1 MRANSRSTLSYDS
14 RRSFFELCNQ
24 ITKRMPRINLMFS
37 FFYETWKCLFD
48 QRLDRKKITGKS
60 ETKNLENLTDGLTFQ
75 CFNFRENT
83 HISSIFRRLSLSH
96 FWSFLDNSFTYVA
109 MWHPTYLTSTRLVCS
124 SRPSLILFLMKKL
137 RRVVTLT
144 PPFVSVYI

>member
-1 MRANSRSTLSYDS
+1 MILHLKKIQKRDRDSDKVKRGRGGGDTYQRS
-14 RRSFFELCNQ
+14 
-24 ITKRMPRINLMFS
+24 
-37 FFYETWKCLFD
+37 
-48 QRLDRKKITGKS
+48 RKKIYWTGKS

-109 MWHPTYLTSTRLVCS
+109 M
-124 SRPSLILFLMKKL
+124 
-137 RRVVTLT
+137 
-144 PPFVSVYI
+144 